1 MALITPRQVI
11 ELAFNDSEFITSDV
25 ISNSDITTAELRYFK
40 PILGYK
46 LYARLRSENRASVLI
61 DEFLAPAIAIATR
74 LITLPMLA
82 AKSGRFGVSVLQT
95 TNQKSA
101 TDSELS
107 SIRRSLLLKLRMH
120 QRLLTDY
127 LEDNRE
133 LYPEYMSHQ
142 NSLKRCSISGGIVQ
156 DR

>member
-11 ELAFNDSEFITSDV
+11 ELAFNDSEFVTSDV
-25 ISNSDITTAELRYFK
+25 ISNSDITTAELRYLK

-46 LYARLRSENRASVLI
+46 LYTKLRSENRANVLI

-82 AKSGRFGVSVLQT
+82 VKSGRFGVSVLQT

-101 TDSELS
+101 NESELS